1 MRSPG
6 GCTGHLGCYG
16 QRSSSPPSADI
27 EPAKKVASVTPV
39 CWVLPA
45 GLQERRGKGE
55 PAHGSC
61 NHGSSVV
68 GCFIPL
74 RLWWLTVHAASPR
87 LTSPASVKSRVD
99 CKEASC
105 PIALNSAERTRLHG
119 RQHRVAP
126 TLNKAP

>member
-6 GCTGHLGCYG
+6 RCTGHLGCYG

-55 PAHGSC
+55 PAHGAC

-68 GCFIPL
+68 VSFHYVCGGLLYMQP
-74 RLWWLTVHAASPR
+74 P
-87 LTSPASVKSRVD
+87 PASLPHPQSNL
-99 CKEASC
+99 E
-105 PIALNSAERTRLHG
+105 
-119 RQHRVAP
+119 
-126 TLNKAP
+126 